1 MSDIFTLLVNTISER
16 PICHAP
22 TSSTYQLLKCV
33 TRESIAK
40 EFSSPEPQPVS
51 FGPFGVLKF
60 PYHRMGAIDSLDL
73 FGLDE
78 FIIFAFYN
86 RNRSSYRCVAD
97 IGANL
102 GLHSLM
108 LNRSGFSV
116 RSFEPDPTHASI
128 FRRNVSL
135 NHALDVELHEA
146 AVSVEDGEA
155 EFVRVLGNTTGS
167 HLAGAKDSYGDKE
180 TFRVK
185 VQAVQPLFQWADL
198 IKMDAEGHEA
208 DMICSTSAVDWKG
221 TDMIVEIGNAAN
233 AKRVFQHL
241 TSLGV
246 RIFAQKIGWQS
257 VLILDDMPTSHR
269 DGSLFISLRDSMP
282 W

>member
-1 MSDIFTLLVNTISER
+1 MSDIFSLLVNTISER
-16 PICHAP
+16 PDCHAP
-22 TSSTYQLLKCV
+22 TSSIYQLLKFV
-33 TRESIAK
+33 TRESIAR
-40 EFSSPEPQPVS
+40 EFPSPDPKPVS
-51 FGPFGVLKF
+51 FGPFGTLKF

-86 RNRSSYRCVAD
+86 RNRSSYRRVAD

-102 GLHSLM
+102 GLHSLV
-108 LNRSGFSV
+108 LSRSGFSV
-116 RSFEPDPTHASI
+116 RSFEPDPAHAEI
-128 FRRNVSL
+128 FRRNVSQ
-135 NHALDVELHEA
+135 NDAQDVELHEA

-167 HLAGAKDSYGDKE
+167 HLSGAKDSYGDQE

-185 VQAVQPLFQWADL
+185 VKAVQPLFQWADL

-208 DMICSTSAVDWKG
+208 DMICSTSAADWKG
-221 TDMIVEIGNAAN
+221 TDMIVEIGNTAN
-233 AKRVFQHL
+233 AERVFQHL

-246 RIFAQKIGWQS
+246 GMFSQKIGWRR
-257 VLILDDMPTSHR
+257 VGIFEDMPTSHR
-269 DGSLFISLRDSMP
+269 DGSLFISLRNAMP